1 MKKFFLFL
9 AASVSLYSCTS
20 DDDAASISGPEKT
33 GILTE
38 VISDPSI
45 LGSRVATMNVANAF
59 APKKAMAIGD
69 NQQPE
74 IPADAIELARG
85 EWGGADFYQGNEWWN
100 NGGTLVKGH
109 KNYVVSAGNEVKLD
123 YVGSE
128 ADDEFVI
135 YVAGKLDIAG
145 FRNNPKVTF
154 NILKGGELTYVSQMT
169 GQDNLMKVYDTIN
182 VWGKFQPSSAYHGL
196 SVIEGGSLNYYQG
209 CDPIEIGDG
218 QLTAQYAVFNIA
230 QGGKFYAEEN
240 VKVNGSAWFQDGQ
253 GDFMKGFDIDGN
265 VFTKQGVAGGVY
277 NIHECSYIRGQWVG
291 EANSAG
297 EFNIYDY
304 LYCGSLHDNSAKV
317 ICNLY
322 DALIDVDNVFETTA
336 SGYALQLPEDYKIN
350 RLVDKNGENFGFR
363 FVGVPG
369 DYVSVVR
376 YLNNDL
382 YMDDGNNCDVEMG
395 TGVHKSMD
403 VEYTFHGTINLI
415 TDLIKCQY
423 THIQGEDVIY
433 QKGVQ
438 EGIFNITDASA
449 TINTP
454 DIHLPA
460 KGDCRPQIGEQPETP
475 APVVVSPSHKYSATG
490 IAFDDANG
498 LVYLSWHSN
507 IGNDRDQKPWH
518 GTNWMYGNGAY
529 SPNVEGVN
537 DWGGIIDVI
546 DVNSYDPTTVEGLFK
561 QSLIQNEHKYNHV
574 IAHNG
579 ALYLASESNKV
590 EAALHVISLNS
601 NGTIPADGTVLPE
614 ANNARINLTGSSAN
628 CVEVINGK
636 LATIS
641 GYSKGAVNYFNFGD
655 YSNQTRK
662 PVYGASEADFTKVNG
677 EYVMSA
683 NKFAGKYIVNDGSRV
698 VTLND
703 TENGTISVFNSVN
716 DTQWVPTTQFN
727 TGKIVPTDGK
737 NGIAVDGNLV
747 YVCHSNEGLTVN
759 NITTGDRVGGTFRGA
774 NAVDFDENYIYVAAG
789 NGLVILSKNE
799 TYMHPEHQVICNKVV
814 KTVPFTGA
822 GFKMPDG
829 TQYIQD
835 TEAVKQSANFVKVHT
850 INGKKYIFVA
860 YGAYGLRFYT
870 LDFLGL

>member
-1 MKKFFLFL
+1 MKKLILCF
-9 AASVSLYSCTS
+9 AAAAAMVSCS
-20 DDDAASISGPEKT
+20 DDDALSIGGSENT
-33 GILTE
+33 GIGTE
-38 VISDPSI
+38 IISNLD
-45 LGSRVATMNVANAF
+45 LLNSRIATMNVDNAF
-59 APKKAMAIGD
+59 AKAKRLSAVPGTS
-69 NQQPE
+69 QPE
-74 IPADAIELARG
+74 IPADAVELVASSYG
-85 EWGGADFYQGNEWWN
+85 NLYFHEGNEWYD
-100 NGGTLVKGH
+100 NGGTLIKGQ
-109 KNYVVSAGNEVKLD
+109 KNYFVPAGKELTVTDVNTD
-123 YVGSE
+123 GSQ
-128 ADDEFVI
+128 EFVI
-135 YVAGKLDIAG
+135 YVAGKLDIKQ
-145 FRNNPKVTF
+145 FNNNPKVTF
-154 NILKGGELTYVSQMT
+154 NVLKGGELTYVSALT

-182 VWGKFQPSSAYHGL
+182 VWGKFQPGIKNQYAWPEPERFHGL
-196 SVIEGGSLNYYQG
+196 SIVEGGSLNYYAG

-218 QLTAQYAVFNIA
+218 QLSAEYAVLNIA
-230 QGGKFYAEEN
+230 QGGKLYAEEN

-253 GDFMKGFDIDGN
+253 GDFMNGFKIDGN
-265 VFTKQGVAGGVY
+265 VFTKAGVAGGVY
-277 NIHECSYIRGQWVG
+277 NIHECSYIYGQWVG

-317 ICNLY
+317 VCNIY
-322 DALIDVDNVFETTA
+322 DALIDVDNVFEQTA
-336 SGYALQLPEDYKIN
+336 SGYALNLPQDYKIN

-395 TGVHKSMD
+395 TGVHKAMD
-403 VEYTFHGTINLI
+403 VEYTFHGTVNLI
-415 TDLIKCQY
+415 TNTIKCQY
-423 THIQGEDVIY
+423 THIQGEDIVY

-438 EGIFNITDASA
+438 EGIFNITDATA

-454 DIHLPA
+454 DIYLPA
-460 KGDCRPQIGEQPETP
+460 KGDCRPQIGEQPSTP
-475 APVVVSPSHKYSATG
+475 APIVVSPSHKYSATG
-490 IAFDDANG
+490 IAFDDVNG

-518 GTNWMYGNGAY
+518 GTNWTYGNGTY

-546 DVNSYDPTTVEGLFK
+546 DINAYDPTTVEGLFK

-579 ALYLASESNKV
+579 KLYIATESNKV
-590 EAALHVISLNS
+590 GAALHEIALNS
-601 NGTIPADGTVLPE
+601 NGTIPADGNTLSGD
-614 ANNARINLTGSSAN
+614 NNARVNLIGSSAN
-628 CVEVINGK
+628 CVDIVNGK
-636 LATIS
+636 VATIS
-641 GYSKGAVNYFNFGD
+641 GFSNGGINYFATDD
-655 YSNQTRK
+655 YSNQTK
-662 PVYGASEADFTKVNG
+662 KAVFGDSESN
-677 EYVMSA
+677 
-683 NKFAGKYIVNDGSRV
+683 FAGKYIVADGSRV
-698 VTLND
+698 VTLNNTD
-703 TENGTISVFNSVN
+703 NGTVSVFNSVG
-716 DTQWVPTTQFN
+716 DKQWTPAAQFN
-727 TGKIVPTDGK
+727 TGKITPKDGK

-759 NITTGDRVGGTFRGA
+759 DMTKNGARVGGTFRGA
-774 NAVDFDENYIYVAAG
+774 NAVDFDDKYIYLAAG
-789 NGLVILSKNE
+789 NGLLILSKTE
-799 TYMHPEHQVICNKVV
+799 TYAHPDHNNAICNKVV
-814 KTVPFTGA
+814 KSVGFTGA

-860 YGAYGLRFYT
+860 YGAYGLRYYT